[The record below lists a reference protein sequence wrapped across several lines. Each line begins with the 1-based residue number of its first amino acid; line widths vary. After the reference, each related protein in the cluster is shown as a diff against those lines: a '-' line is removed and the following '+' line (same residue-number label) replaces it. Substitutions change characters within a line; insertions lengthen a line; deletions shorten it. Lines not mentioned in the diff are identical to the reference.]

1 LRDHRTNRLQIV
13 HSTQDLLAT
22 PGHEPYASGSVKNE
36 VETDMRT
43 QVAIIGAGPSGL
55 LLGQL
60 LHKAGIDAVI
70 IERQSGDYVL
80 GRIRA
85 GVLEQVTIDLLD
97 EAGVGQRMHQEGL
110 VHGGFDMLFKGER
123 HRINMNQLTG
133 GKNVMVYGQT
143 EVTRDLMD
151 ARKAAGI
158 TTIYEAGN
166 VAVHGFDTKKPRVT
180 YEKDGQ
186 THEIECDFIAGC
198 DGFHGVCRASVPA
211 GAVTEYEKIYPF
223 GWLGVLSET
232 PPVHHELIYVNS
244 TRGFAL
250 CSQRSTTRSRYYLQV
265 PLTDKV
271 EAWSDDAFWNE
282 LRLRLDAGGREKL
295 VTGPSIEKSVAPLRS
310 FVAEPM
316 RFGRMFLAGDAA
328 HIVPP
333 TGAKGLNLAATDVKY
348 LSSALIE
355 FYADKTEA
363 GIDTYSERCL
373 KRIWRA
379 ERFSWWF
386 TSLMHHF
393 PENGPIGQKMQD
405 AELDYIVHSETGAR
419 SVAENYVGL
428 PLDFGT

>member
-1 LRDHRTNRLQIV
+1 
-13 HSTQDLLAT
+13 
-22 PGHEPYASGSVKNE
+22 
-36 VETDMRT
+36 MRT

-70 IERQSGDYVL
+70 LERQTGDYVL

-123 HRINMNQLTG
+123 HRIDMNKLTG

-151 ARKAAGI
+151 ARAAAGL
-158 TTIYEAGN
+158 TTIYEAAN
-166 VAVHGFDTKKPRVT
+166 VAVHDFDSAKPRVT
-180 YEKDGQ
+180 YEKDGKQ
-186 THEIECDFIAGC
+186 HEITCDFIAGC
-198 DGFHGVCRASVPA
+198 DGFHGVCRASAPRSA
-211 GAVTEYEKIYPF
+211 IKEFEKVYPF
-223 GWLGVLSET
+223 GWLGVLSDT
-232 PPVHHELIYVNS
+232 PPVHEELIYVNS
-244 TRGFAL
+244 PRGFAL
-250 CSQRSTTRSRYYLQV
+250 CSQRSETRSRYYLQV

-271 EAWSDDAFWNE
+271 EQWSDQAFWDE
-282 LRLRLDAGGREKL
+282 LKLRLDPEARAKL
-295 VTGPSIEKSVAPLRS
+295 VTGPSIEKSIAPLRS
-310 FVAEPM
+310 FVTEPL
-316 RFGRMFLAGDAA
+316 RFGRMFLAGDAG

-348 LSSALIE
+348 LSNAIIE
-355 FYADKTEA
+355 FYQDKSEA
-363 GIDTYSERCL
+363 GIDSYSERCL

-386 TSLMHHF
+386 TSLMHNF
-393 PENGPIGQKMQD
+393 PENGAIGQKLQE
-405 AELDYIVHSETGAR
+405 AELDYIIHSEAGAR

-428 PLDFGT
+428 PLDFGQ

>member
-1 LRDHRTNRLQIV
+1 
-13 HSTQDLLAT
+13 
-22 PGHEPYASGSVKNE
+22 
-36 VETDMRT
+36 
-43 QVAIIGAGPSGL
+43 
-55 LLGQL
+55 
-60 LHKAGIDAVI
+60 DAVI
-70 IERQSGDYVL
+70 VERQSGDYVL

-85 GVLEQVTIDLLD
+85 GVLEQVCIDLLD
-97 EAGVGQRMHQEGL
+97 EAGVGRRMHQEGL

-123 HRINMNQLTG
+123 HRIDMNGLTG

-151 ARKAAGI
+151 ARQAAGLP
-158 TTIYEAGN
+158 TIYEAGN
-166 VAVHGFDTKKPRVT
+166 VAVHDFDTKKPRVT

-198 DGFHGVCRASVPA
+198 DGFHGVCRASVPE
-211 GAVTEYEKIYPF
+211 GAVAEYEKVYPF
-223 GWLGVLSET
+223 GWLGVLSDT

-250 CSQRSTTRSRYYLQV
+250 CSQRSATRSRYYLQV

-282 LRLRLDAGGREKL
+282 LRLRLDKNGRDKL
-295 VTGPSIEKSVAPLRS
+295 VTGPSIEKSIAPLRS

-316 RFGRMFLAGDAA
+316 RFGSMFLAGDAA

-393 PENGPIGQKMQD
+393 PENGPIGQKLQD

-428 PLDFGT
+428 PLDFGA

>member
-1 LRDHRTNRLQIV
+1 
-13 HSTQDLLAT
+13 
-22 PGHEPYASGSVKNE
+22 
-36 VETDMRT
+36 MRT

-70 IERQSGDYVL
+70 LERQTGDYVL

-123 HRINMNQLTG
+123 HRIDMNKLTG

-143 EVTRDLMD
+143 EVTRDLMQ
-151 ARKAAGI
+151 ARAAAGL
-158 TTIYEAGN
+158 TTIYEAAN
-166 VAVHGFDTKKPRVT
+166 VAVHDFDSAKPRVT

-186 THEIECDFIAGC
+186 QHEITCDFIAGC
-198 DGFHGVCRASVPA
+198 DGFHGVCRASAPRNA
-211 GAVTEYEKIYPF
+211 IKEFEKVYPF
-223 GWLGVLSET
+223 GWLGVLSDT
-232 PPVHHELIYVNS
+232 PPVHEELIYVNS
-244 TRGFAL
+244 RRGFAL
-250 CSQRSTTRSRYYLQV
+250 CSQRSETRSRYYLQV

-271 EAWSDDAFWNE
+271 EQWSDQAFWDE
-282 LRLRLDAGGREKL
+282 LKLRLDPEARAKL
-295 VTGPSIEKSVAPLRS
+295 VTGPSIEKSIAPLRS
-310 FVAEPM
+310 FVTEPL
-316 RFGRMFLAGDAA
+316 RFGRMFLAGDAG

-348 LSSALIE
+348 LSNAIIE
-355 FYADKTEA
+355 FYQDKSEA
-363 GIDTYSERCL
+363 GIDSYSERCL

-386 TSLMHHF
+386 TSLMHNF
-393 PENGPIGQKMQD
+393 PENGAIGQKLQE
-405 AELDYIVHSETGAR
+405 AELDYIIHSEAGAR

-428 PLDFGT
+428 PLDFGQ